1 MKAIPFP
8 TSRALPPPKAIT
20 PSHLFSL
27 YNSTPSVI
35 FFPNGLP
42 EKFEKTLIFLN
53 FFFKL
58 SKTFEVIGNVIKS
71 LSVTNSGLLILANE
85 QAFVISNDLSSP
97 VQTVVG

>member
-1 MKAIPFP
+1 M
-8 TSRALPPPKAIT
+8 
-20 PSHLFSL
+20 
-27 YNSTPSVI
+27 TPSVI

-42 EKFEKTLIFLN
+42 EKFEKTSIFLN

-71 LSVTNSGLLILANE
+71 LSVTNKGLLILANE
-85 QAFVISNDLSSP
+85 QASIISKYLSSP